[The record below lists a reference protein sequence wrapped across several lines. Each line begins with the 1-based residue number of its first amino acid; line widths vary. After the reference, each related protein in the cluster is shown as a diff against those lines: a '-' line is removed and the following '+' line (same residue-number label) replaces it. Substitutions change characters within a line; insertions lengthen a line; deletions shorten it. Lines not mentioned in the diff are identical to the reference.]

1 VNCNKL
7 AEQIGLVS
15 GFGQHMLTILKQC
28 LCPAKILL
36 PATMDFVDLTATFSS
51 SFLCFVSF

>member
-1 VNCNKL
+1 
-7 AEQIGLVS
+7 
-15 GFGQHMLTILKQC
+15 MLTILKQC